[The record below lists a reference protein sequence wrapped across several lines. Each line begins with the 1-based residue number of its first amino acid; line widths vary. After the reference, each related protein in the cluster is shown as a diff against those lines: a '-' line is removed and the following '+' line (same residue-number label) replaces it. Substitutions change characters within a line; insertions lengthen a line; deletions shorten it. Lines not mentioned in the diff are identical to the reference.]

1 MEITE
6 IRIYPKD
13 LAKDKKLKAFATITI
28 DDAIVIRDIKIIEG
42 KKGLFVAMPSTKV
55 AFPCPSCKKKN
66 PTTNRFCG
74 NCGSNIENVAKDLRA
89 EKRENHKDVA
99 HPINSKT
106 RDYLHTMVMEA
117 FYKQKSTN
125 FKYEGEEYDIG
136 EDDGEE
142 YED

>member
-28 DDAIVIRDIKIIEG
+28 DDSIVIRDIKIIEG

-66 PTTNRFCG
+66 PTTNRYCG
-74 NCGSNIENVAKDLRA
+74 NCGNNIENAARDLRA
-89 EKRENHKDVA
+89 ETRENHKDVA

-106 RDYLHTMVMEA
+106 RDYLHSMVMEA
-117 FYKQKSTN
+117 YYKQKTDKL
-125 FKYEGEEYDIG
+125 KYEGD
-136 EDDGEE
+136 E
-142 YED
+142 YESEFDEEDYEE